1 VLMVGGNLPG
11 VTRTVSISIYDA
23 MQSLDYA
30 SAGKTSFL
38 LLVLSFLVLA
48 ATYTLQ
54 RNIWTVWPKKS

>member
-1 VLMVGGNLPG
+1 

-54 RNIWTVWPKKS
+54 RNTWTVWPKKS